1 MLTKIISLD
10 GFSSALRWKRFLA
23 LCTLLA
29 ALGMS
34 LPASAQQPRFTTFE
48 IPAAGIA
55 ANQGTFAIGI
65 NALGVT
71 AGYYTDSNGVSHGF
85 LRSPDGSITLFDP
98 PGVEGL
104 TGSGQGTVV
113 YGLNPLG
120 AVAGF
125 YLDANFV
132 NHSFLR
138 APNGSITTFDDPS
151 AGSVVGSYQGTIAY
165 DINVWGTIAGFYRD
179 ANDINHGF
187 VRSPWGAFTTF
198 DAPAAGSV
206 VGSYQGTITAGFS
219 GLTPFGAITGS
230 YIDANNVYHG
240 YLRNPDGTFK
250 AFDPGV
256 VSVSGDGTFPTSL
269 NLSATI
275 TGQFIDDNNVS
286 HGFLRTPDGNITTF
300 EAPGSG
306 AGPGQG
312 TSAQNINV
320 LGAITGYYTD
330 ANNVNHGFLRSSDGK
345 IITFDAPGAGTGSGQ
360 GTFATSNNEAGAIA
374 GYYVDGNGVAHG
386 FVTCP

>member
-1 MLTKIISLD
+1 MLAKIITLD
-10 GFSSALRWKRFLA
+10 GHSLARWKR
-23 LCTLLA
+23 LLVLYA
-29 ALGMS
+29 VLGALGMS
-34 LPASAQQPRFTTFE
+34 LPASAQRPRFTTFE
-48 IPAAGIA
+48 VPAAGTGA
-55 ANQGTFAIGI
+55 SQGTYAIGI
-65 NALGVT
+65 NPLGVI

-85 LRSPDGSITLFDP
+85 LRSPDGNVTPFDP
-98 PGVEGL
+98 PGAEGL

-125 YLDANFV
+125 YLDANSL
-132 NHSFLR
+132 NHSFVR
-138 APNGSITTFDDPS
+138 APNGDIITFDDPE

-165 DINVWGTIAGFYRD
+165 DINVWGVIAGFYRD
-179 ANDINHGF
+179 ANDVSHGF
-187 VRSPWGAFTTF
+187 VRGPWGGFTTF
-198 DAPAAGSV
+198 DAPGAGSV
-206 VGSYQGTITAGFS
+206 AGSYQGTTTAGFS

-240 YLRNPDGTFK
+240 YLRNPDGSFK
-250 AFDPGV
+250 TFDPGV

-275 TGQFIDDNNVS
+275 TGQFVDDNNLS

-306 AGPGQG
+306 AGSGQG

-320 LGAITGYYTD
+320 CGAIAGYYTD
-330 ANNVNHGFLRSSDGK
+330 ASNVNHGFLRTPDGN
-345 IITFDAPGAGTGSGQ
+345 ITTLDAPGAGTGPGQ
-360 GTFATSNNEAGAIA
+360 GTIAISNNEAGAIT

-386 FVTCP
+386 FVFNP